1 MGSDASRSLLLGVAT
16 LTVAFGYLTW
26 QTLRVPA
33 RHPSRLVAELRLAQA
48 AAVLLAFSAALV
60 AGLSAAHDT
69 VPGSGLDMA
78 LAVVWCGL
86 ALMTLVRD
94 ASAALGWLGL
104 AFVSRALLD
113 LLHLP
118 GWLPGPVADAHVAGS
133 VAANALAA
141 LCCLAPLAQRRYS

>member
-1 MGSDASRSLLLGVAT
+1 MGSDASRALLLGTTTLMVA
-16 LTVAFGYLTW
+16 LGYLTW
-26 QTLRVPA
+26 QTLRVPP

-69 VPGSGLDMA
+69 VPGAGLDMA
-78 LAVVWCGL
+78 LAVAWCGL

-94 ASAALGWLGL
+94 ASAALGWLAL
-104 AFVSRALLD
+104 AFCGRALLD

-118 GWLPGPVADAHVAGS
+118 GWLPGPVPDAHVAGS
-133 VAANALAA
+133 VVANGVAA
-141 LCCLAPLAQRRYS
+141 LCCLAPLAQRRHS

>member
-1 MGSDASRSLLLGVAT
+1 MASDATRALLLGAAT

-26 QTLRVPA
+26 KTLRMPVQ
-33 RHPSRLVAELRLAQA
+33 HPSRLVAELRLAQA
-48 AAVLLAFSAALV
+48 AAVLLAFSAGLI

-69 VPGSGLDMA
+69 VPGAGLDMA

-94 ASAALGWLGL
+94 ATAALAWLAL
-104 AFVSRALLD
+104 AFGGRALFD

-118 GWLPGPVADAHVAGS
+118 GWLPGPVGDAVLIGS
-133 VAANALAA
+133 VVANGLAA